1 MAYGNVF
8 VGDACMVE
16 MSEWGQILLKWGCHF
31 LVFAHICAFRLENFY
46 LHMQAHFFKFLCMCV
61 HFKFS
66 IGHLH
71 LLHILTSVWVLSTTF
86 ADENM
91 LFCHS
96 VQKS

>member
-61 HFKFS
+61 HFNRK
-66 IGHLH
+66 
-71 LLHILTSVWVLSTTF
+71 ILDWTPTF
-86 ADENM
+86 VVYFDQRLGTEHYI
-91 LFCHS
+91 C
-96 VQKS
+96 